1 MKDYFLIAH
10 IETDKARFADGEEI
24 AFEIRNEIDAWT
36 KMEVHFRHQIRSPRK
51 FRRKNKQDL
60 SPLVYSVRQKIVE

>member
-10 IETDKARFADGEEI
+10 IETEKAQFADGEEI
-24 AFEIRNEIDAWT
+24 AFEIINEIDAWT
-36 KMEVHFRHQIRSPRK
+36 KMEVHFRHQIRFPRK

-60 SPLVYSVRQKIVE
+60 SPLIYAVRQKAAE